1 MTAIEDP
8 LTGLHNRRS
17 FMSLLARHVG
27 LANEG
32 RTTLGLVVVDIN
44 GFSRINATHGFEIG
58 DRVLLHLT
66 GLLQEVARPQDYLA
80 RIGDNRFAL
89 VLTRVMNRG
98 HVELAVQK
106 LFRLLDVP
114 FQSGAARLKLQVTSG
129 AALCPLHASH
139 GDYLLRQAEQG
150 LQTARATG
158 QRGLFA
164 PDHDSGNGLS
174 ESWDLEVELAGAIDR
189 GEIQLHYQPKLR
201 VSDRQPV
208 GAEALMRWQ
217 HRSRGMVSPNLFIP
231 VAEQTGQIRAMTG
244 WAINTALRQAR
255 EWCDAPVSVA
265 VNVPAAMVARH
276 DLPELVENSLQLWG
290 RDGVQLVLE
299 LTERSLVDSGHSFAI
314 LSKIRDLGVKIA
326 IDDFGTGYSCLA
338 YFRDIPVDE
347 LKIDQSFVRGL
358 LADPACAD
366 ITALIIDL
374 AHRFGL
380 SVVAEG
386 VEDEATFQA
395 LAQRGCDVV
404 QGHHFGAAMG
414 SEAFARWLE
423 QAPAQRPGTTAL
435 P

>member
-1 MTAIEDP
+1 MTVIEDP

-17 FMSLLARHVG
+17 FMALLRRHIG
-27 LANEG
+27 LANDQQ
-32 RTTLGLVVVDIN
+32 TTLGLVVIDIN
-44 GFSRINATHGFEIG
+44 GFSRINAAHGFDIG
-58 DRVLLHLT
+58 DGVLSHLAK
-66 GLLQEVARPQDYLA
+66 LLQEVARPQDYVA

-89 VLTRVMNRG
+89 VLTRVMNQG

-106 LFRLLDVP
+106 LFRLLDVA
-114 FQSGAARLKLQVTSG
+114 FQSGAAQLKLQVTTG
-129 AALCPLHASH
+129 VALCPLHASH
-139 GDYLLRQAEQG
+139 ADYLLRQAEQSV
-150 LQTARATG
+150 QVARATG
-158 QRGLFA
+158 QRCGVA
-164 PDHDSGNGLS
+164 PDHDSGNSLS
-174 ESWDLEVELAGAIDR
+174 ESWDLEIELTGAIDR